1 MFFLLVAGQRAGLG
15 PPCRLTFLLVQE
27 SKQRTP
33 LLLPTPPS
41 LRYGVTCAVN
51 LLWLYGKT
59 HFELRSALKH
69 VAVKVM
75 TMQLHSTVQMRATRG
90 NRRRRGHKGQYRM
103 RASFFEK
110 LIAVTAMQ
118 ISVRVALAGC
128 LLPHPPVC
136 LRLRHV
142 VQAVGI
148 GTEECQCIVR

>member
-15 PPCRLTFLLVQE
+15 PPCRLTFLLVSGGRPQE

-75 TMQLHSTVQMRATRG
+75 TMQLHSTVQLPATRG
-90 NRRRRGHKGQYRM
+90 SRRRRGQKGQYRM
-103 RASFFEK
+103 RDSFFM
-110 LIAVTAMQ
+110 L
-118 ISVRVALAGC
+118 
-128 LLPHPPVC
+128 
-136 LRLRHV
+136 
-142 VQAVGI
+142 
-148 GTEECQCIVR
+148 